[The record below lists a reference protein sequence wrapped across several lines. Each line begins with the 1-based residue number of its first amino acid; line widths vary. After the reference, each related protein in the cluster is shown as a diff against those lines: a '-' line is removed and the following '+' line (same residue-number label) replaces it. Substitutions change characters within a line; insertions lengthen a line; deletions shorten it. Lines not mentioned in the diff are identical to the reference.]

1 MNVLQIAGNRSV
13 FGDKSNLRWNEEV
26 ARRKK
31 KMSVKNVI
39 RHLVN
44 NKYEREQKIYC
55 VAVCI
60 AIWIAIIYVIIVSS
74 PITHANE
81 RNERISLDL
90 NNVEKVQ
97 LEQDAELARRRN
109 ENCSYWDCFNIYR
122 CGERLSI
129 YVYPLTDYH
138 DAEKPDSKSS
148 LAILSKEF
156 FEILKIIIESPYYT
170 SDPKEACILVPT
182 IDTLNLK
189 RIDPTTVAK
198 ALASLP

>member
-1 MNVLQIAGNRSV
+1 ML
-13 FGDKSNLRWNEEV
+13 
-26 ARRKK
+26 
-31 KMSVKNVI
+31 VKNFI
-39 RHLVN
+39 RQILN

-60 AIWIAIIYVIIVSS
+60 AIWIAIIYVIIISS

-90 NNVEKVQ
+90 KNVETFR
-97 LEQDAELARRRN
+97 LEKDAELSRRRN
-109 ENCSYWDCFNIYR
+109 NNCSYWDCFNIYR

-129 YVYPLTDYH
+129 FVYPLNDFH
-138 DAEKPDSKSS
+138 DAEKPDEQSS
-148 LAILSKEF
+148 LSILSKEF

-170 SDPKEACILVPT
+170 ADPKEACLLIPS

-189 RIDPTTVAK
+189 NIDPLTVSK
-198 ALASLP
+198 ALATLP